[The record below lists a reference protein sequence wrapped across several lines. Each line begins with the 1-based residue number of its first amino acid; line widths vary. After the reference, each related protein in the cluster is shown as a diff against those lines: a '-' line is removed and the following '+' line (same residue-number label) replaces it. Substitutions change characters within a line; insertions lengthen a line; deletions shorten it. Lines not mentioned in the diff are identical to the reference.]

1 MITDF
6 CQFKLAVILREIES
20 NLADLSLTEISTIQG
35 VLNALVYSAALN
47 DEIAYRSPD
56 RTLHFN
62 FQHIGYFF
70 RGDQEVRT
78 PVTFISDYLKKYWAG
93 LARYSRDAVRKVRL
107 LCCKVFKIFT
117 QEDRTE
123 DWRNPLNRH
132 RNPNPCGDFNM
143 LRALLLARACEE
155 HLLCYGREL
164 ESLQLN
170 VETAGNGHYEW
181 ERVEDKSFPQ
191 HKGYTLA
198 AVGKAAGIWRDGD
211 TPHPDILSA
220 IDLEYLRVCAE
231 QQFEEIEV
239 GDRTEDEL
247 LEQEFVA
254 LTEVSTVEADGV
266 AVVVEKVLDAVPL
279 GVLVR
284 RSMLVPARRLLPKVV
299 DGGVSVPRWAA
310 EECDRARVWWIDRI
324 ESAGLWLLDVAP
336 QWVLA
341 G

>member
-1 MITDF
+1 MITH
-6 CQFKLAVILREIES
+6 CNFKLAIISREIES
-20 NLADLSLTEISTIQG
+20 DLTDLSFDQILTIQG

-47 DEIAYRSPD
+47 DELVTRSPD
-56 RTLHFN
+56 RALHFN
-62 FQHIGYFF
+62 FKHIGYFF
-70 RGDQEVRT
+70 RGDRTVRT
-78 PVTFISDYLKKYWAG
+78 PVAFISDYLKKYWAG
-93 LARYSRDAVRKVRL
+93 LAHHSRDAVRKIRRL
-107 LCCKVFKIFT
+107 ICERFKVFT
-117 QEDRTE
+117 QEDRTA

-143 LRALLLARACEE
+143 LRALLLSRACEE
-155 HLLCYGREL
+155 RLLCYGREL
-164 ESLQLN
+164 EATQLN
-170 VETAGNGHYEW
+170 IETAGNGNYEW
-181 ERVEDKSFPQ
+181 ERIEGKSFPQ

-198 AVGKAAGIWRDGD
+198 VIGKVAGIWKDGD
-211 TPHPDILSA
+211 TPHPDIVGA
-220 IDLEYLRVCAE
+220 IELEYLRVSSE
-231 QQFEEIEV
+231 QQWQEIEA
-239 GDRTEDEL
+239 GDRTKEEI

-254 LTEVSTVEADGV
+254 LTETNTVEIDGV